1 MHPVTVIVF
10 AEELLL
16 LCGVVCAA
24 TPTDRIMA
32 AAADAPDRTIVFML
46 PPLFQE
52 PSGMGATLR
61 PDEYG
66 GAMYARGPDRPREVV
81 GVDIPNLSGLRGP
94 LSQHLAIAHQ
104 LWRHHHVRCEQSNAA
119 RDPF

>member
-10 AEELLL
+10 AKELLL

-52 PSGMGATLR
+52 PSGTSATLR
-61 PDEYG
+61 PGEYG
-66 GAMYARGPDRPREVV
+66 GAIYARGPCSLEKSSAWIFQFF
-81 GVDIPNLSGLRGP
+81 VDTGRLHISFLDI
-94 LSQHLAIAHQ
+94 IAFD
-104 LWRHHHVRCEQSNAA
+104 LNR
-119 RDPF
+119 